1 MPTIPEDFHD
11 LFEKRTFAHFA
22 TLLPDGRPHNSAVWI
37 DYDPETD
44 RLLINSQRGRR
55 KVTNVENDPRVS
67 VSMIDPDS
75 PYRRMTVVGTVDG
88 VVEEGARE
96 HIDELSQRYSG
107 HDYPHPVD
115 TARVIIEIRPDQ
127 GVGQEYVG
135 DRSESELR
143 SVSFSYEA

>member
-1 MPTIPEDFHD
+1 MPTIPDDFHD
-11 LFEKRTFAHFA
+11 LFEKRTFAHFS
-22 TLLPDGRPHNSAVWI
+22 TLLPDGRPHSSPVWI
-37 DYDPETD
+37 DYDRERD
-44 RLLINSQRGRR
+44 RLLINSERGRR

-75 PYRRMTVVGTVDG
+75 PYRRMTVLGTVDT
-88 VVEEGARE
+88 VTEAGARE

-107 HDYPHPVD
+107 HDYPHPIE

-135 DRSESELR
+135 DRSESSLR
-143 SVSFSYEA
+143 SVSFEYES